1 MKNLSF
7 NIIILI
13 ILTFT
18 SFPVQS
24 QNIEYIKV
32 PELEKILKN
41 PDNKLFVIN
50 FWASWCAPCIKEYP
64 HFEKVSEEYDPA
76 KVEFIMISL
85 DFPSQVEKELLPF
98 LKKNKSSL
106 KVAVMMDVDYNS
118 WIDKVDASWQGEI
131 PATLIFNN
139 MKKMR
144 HFRSGEIDESGL
156 KKMINELL

>member
-24 QNIEYIKV
+24 QKIEYIKV

-50 FWASWCAPCIKEYP
+50 FWASWCAPCVKEYP
-64 HFEKVSEEYDPA
+64 HFEKVSKEYDPA

-85 DFPSQVEKELLPF
+85 DFPSQVENELLPF
-98 LKKNKSSL
+98 LKKNKGSL

-131 PATLIFNN
+131 PATLILNN

-156 KKMINELL
+156 RKMINELL